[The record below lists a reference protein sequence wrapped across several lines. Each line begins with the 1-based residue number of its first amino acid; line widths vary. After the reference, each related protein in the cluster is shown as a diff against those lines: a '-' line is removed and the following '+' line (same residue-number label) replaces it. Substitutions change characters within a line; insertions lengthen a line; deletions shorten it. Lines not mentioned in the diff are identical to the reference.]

1 MGGEKVP
8 MKEIN
13 LLRGWPHPSLLPVD
27 AISRA
32 SVRATGDTEVVIPG
46 LCYGPDAGFGPLRGE
61 VGRWLGEFYDGD
73 ERGQGDMNGN
83 GGVEGGEGEGDRS
96 ERICITGGAS
106 QNLACVLQ
114 VFSDPGV
121 TRVWMVVPTYF
132 LAMRIFEDSGLV
144 PSAVPEGKEGV
155 DLGYFERELERD
167 LARETTPIKVSRPYS
182 KAYRHILYCVPT
194 FSNPSGKTM
203 TLSCRKSLIHLARKY
218 DVLILSD
225 DVYDSLQWPIST
237 SPAVSSPTK
246 PHALLPRLVDLD
258 ATLSPVPSSTEFG
271 NTVSS
276 GTFSK
281 IAGPGVRTG
290 WAEASP
296 RFIHGLSQCG
306 SSRSG
311 GAPSQFTATIIFEL
325 LRSGDLDGHI
335 NDVLIPTYQR
345 RYTIL
350 REAIERVLVPK
361 GVVVGETSVRSTTE
375 MTGKGEGV
383 FGGYFL
389 WITLPSG
396 MNAEY
401 VALRAKEEEEL
412 ILAPGRIFEV
422 DGKWEEGAREVME
435 FGRSMRLCFSWVDER
450 DLKEGVERLGRVVER
465 VGVEGVRG
473 QKGGRVDLANFR

>member
-32 SVRATGDTEVVIPG
+32 SVRATGDQEVVIPG
-46 LCYGPDAGFGPLRGE
+46 LCYGPDAGFGPLRGV
-61 VGRWLGEFYDGD
+61 VGRWLGEFYDGY
-73 ERGQGDMNGN
+73 GN
-83 GGVEGGEGEGDRS
+83 GEGRGKEGDREGDRS

-155 DLGYFERELERD
+155 DLEYFERELEKD
-167 LARETTPIKVSRPYS
+167 LTRKTTPIKVSRPYS

-225 DVYDSLQWPIST
+225 DVYDSLQWPIT
-237 SPAVSSPTK
+237 PSPLSPTK

-258 ATLSPVPSSTEFG
+258 ATLPPIPSSTEFG

-296 RFIHGLSQCG
+296 KFIHGLSQCG

-325 LRSGDLDGHI
+325 LKSGDLDRHI

-361 GVVVGETSVRSTTE
+361 GVVVGETSVRSTTA
-375 MTGKGEGV
+375 MSGKGEGEGEGV

-396 MNAEY
+396 MSAEY

-422 DGKWEEGAREVME
+422 DGESEEGSKGVME
-435 FGRSMRLCFSWVDER
+435 FGSSIRLCFSWVDEG

-465 VGVEGVRG
+465 VGV
-473 QKGGRVDLANFR
+473 KG